1 MNFDKYTELSQKTL
15 AASQKLAESKNNP
28 VLEAAHV
35 AVALAEDAAS
45 PVVGVLTKQ
54 GLIQEFRSAADKAQ
68 KKLPTVSG
76 QRGGV
81 GISPE
86 LQRTLQAAE
95 NVATEMGDSFVTAEH
110 LLLGILSESNA
121 VSSELKGPRWSLEKL
136 RGDFVKARGAAG
148 KVDSAQAEEGF
159 GALEKFSQDLTKL
172 AADGKLD
179 PVIGRDEEIRR
190 VIQVLSRRT
199 KNNPVLIGEPGVGK
213 TAIAEGL
220 AQRIINGDVPES
232 LKHRR
237 LLSLDLGAMV
247 AGAKYR
253 GEFEERL
260 KSFLKEV
267 QGSGGEIIL
276 FIDELHT
283 LIGAGKTDGAM
294 DAGNLLKPALARG
307 ELRCVGATTLD
318 EYKKYV
324 EKDPALERR
333 FQQVFVGEPSVEDTI
348 SILRGLKEK
357 YEVHHGVRVQDAAIV
372 AAAELSNRYI
382 SDRFLPDKAIDLMDE
397 AAAKLRIEIDSM
409 PTEIDEKVREL
420 MQLEVEQEALKKET
434 DADSLKRLKEI
445 EGRIETQKAE
455 VEVLKSHWLKEKEQI
470 LNIRKLKE
478 ESERLSAEL
487 ERSERNA
494 DLQHAAEIKYGKLP
508 ENKKAIALA
517 QEHLKEVQ
525 ANQRVLKEEVE
536 AEDIAEVVARWT
548 GVPVSKLISSENEKL
563 LHLEDK
569 LRERVIGQE
578 EALSSVADAVRLA
591 RSGLKDPTKPIGS
604 FLFLGPT
611 GVGKPETAKALA
623 EFLFDDEQS
632 LVRMDMSEYM
642 EKHSVSRFIGAPP
655 GYVGF
660 EEGGQL
666 TEAVRRRPY
675 SVILLDEVEKAHP
688 DVLNV
693 LLQILDD
700 GRLTDGQGRLVD
712 FRNAVIIMTS
722 NIGSDLI
729 LESASATAGSALEG
743 DSALQ
748 AKLIERLR
756 QHMRPEFINRI
767 DDVIVFR
774 SLNQELIRKIVDI
787 QVQDLNKILKDRDLS
802 VELTNQAKDL
812 LASAGFD
819 PIFGARPL
827 KRVVY
832 KQLQVPLSKRLLS
845 GEFHDGDKIDVDVG
859 SLAGGPET
867 LVLKTR
873 AMA

>member
-1 MNFDKYTELSQKTL
+1 MNFERYTELAQKAL
-15 AASQKLAESKNNP
+15 ATAQKLAESKNNP
-28 VLEAAHV
+28 VLETAH
-35 AVALAEDAAS
+35 LATVLVEDSGS
-45 PVVGVLTKQ
+45 PVVNVLTQ
-54 GLIQEFRSAADKAQ
+54 QALLQDFRAAAISAQ

-81 GISPE
+81 GISAE
-86 LQRTLQAAE
+86 LQRVLQTSE
-95 NVATEMGDSFVTAEH
+95 NVATEMGDSVVTVEH
-110 LLLGILSESNA
+110 LFLGILSQDNA
-121 VSSELKGPRWSLEKL
+121 ISSQLTGPRWSLEKL
-136 RGDFVKARGAAG
+136 KGNFVKARGG
-148 KVDSAQAEEGF
+148 KAKAHSAQAEEGY
-159 GALEKFSQDLTKL
+159 GALDKYSQDLTKL
-172 AADGKLD
+172 AAEGKLD

-190 VIQVLSRRT
+190 VVQVLSRRT

-232 LKHRR
+232 LKHRQLR
-237 LLSLDLGAMV
+237 SLDLGAMV

-267 QGSGGEIIL
+267 QESQGEIIL

-283 LIGAGKTDGAM
+283 LIGAGKSDGAM

-307 ELRCVGATTLD
+307 ELRCIGATTLD

-357 YEVHHGVRVQDAAIV
+357 YEVHHGVRIQDSALV

-397 AAAKLRIEIDSM
+397 SAAKLRIEIDSM
-409 PTEIDEKVREL
+409 PSAIDEKVREL
-420 MQLEVEQEALKKET
+420 TQLEVEQEALKKET
-434 DADSLKRLKEI
+434 DVDSLKRLKEI
-445 EGRIETQKAE
+445 EGRIATQKAE
-455 VEVLKSHWLKEKEQI
+455 VDVLKTHWLKEKEQI
-470 LNIRKLKE
+470 LKLRNLKE
-478 ESERLSAEL
+478 ESERLSADL

-508 ENKKAIALA
+508 ELKKTIALA
-517 QEHLKEVQ
+517 QKELQDIQVD
-525 ANQRVLKEEVE
+525 QRVLKEEVD
-536 AEDIAEVVARWT
+536 AEDIAGVVSRWT
-548 GVPVSKLISSENEKL
+548 GVPVSKLIRGENEKL
-563 LHLEDK
+563 LQLEDK
-569 LRERVIGQE
+569 LRERVVGQE
-578 EALSSVADAVRLA
+578 EALTAVADAVRLA
-591 RSGLKDPTKPIGS
+591 RSGLKDPSKPIGS

-611 GVGKPETAKALA
+611 GVGKTETAKALA

-632 LVRMDMSEYM
+632 MLRMDMSEYM

-675 SVILLDEVEKAHP
+675 SVVLLDEIEKAHP

-712 FRNAVIIMTS
+712 FRNCVIIMTS

-729 LESASATAGSALEG
+729 LENIDAGREV
-743 DSALQ
+743 LQ
-748 AKLIERLR
+748 QKLIERLR

-774 SLNQELIRKIVDI
+774 SLDKELIRRIVDI
-787 QVQDLNKILKDRDLS
+787 QVQDLNKILKDRDLA
-802 VELTNQAKDL
+802 VELSAEAKDL
-812 LASAGFD
+812 LAEAGFD

-832 KQLQVPLSKRLLS
+832 KQLQVPLSKKLLT
-845 GEFHDGDKIDVDVG
+845 GDFHDGDRISVDVG
-859 SLAGGPET
+859 TSEGGVKSLVMKSKA
-867 LVLKTR
+867 L
-873 AMA
+873 A